1 MQNMEI
7 KQTHDIQYYI
17 HCFKTL
23 HRDRKKGG
31 APHKPIL
38 LLSIIQLIES
48 GHITSN
54 KIYLSPEL
62 VSIFKTNW
70 THLVNTEHHMLFPL
84 PFYHMKSES
93 FWRLKANVGCEKW
106 VEAKSAMRTFA
117 NLNEAVRYAEIDED
131 LFLVLKNLSLC
142 NELKV
147 FLLDYYFPE
156 TKQNYPHHTHFG
168 DLDEIAEQIIEEPA
182 SDYQSRIEQLEQT
195 LDNSDY
201 QQEIFVRSHIFKRE
215 IPRLYDNT
223 CCISGLRIDATV
235 NASMIDAC
243 HIIPF
248 AESHNDSITNG
259 LALCPN
265 LHRAFDR
272 GLIGIDDN
280 YRVIINPNFT
290 EPKESVYSIIQ
301 FSGRRILLPR
311 EERCYPDLDNLKI
324 HLSHYIS

>member
-7 KQTHDIQYYI
+7 KQAHDIQYYA
-17 HCFKTL
+17 HCFKKL
-23 HRDRKKGG
+23 RRDRKNGG
-31 APHKPIL
+31 APHKPIM
-38 LLSIIQLIES
+38 LLSVIQLIES

-70 THLVNTEHHMLFPL
+70 THLVNTDHHMLFPL
-84 PFYHMKSES
+84 PFYHMKSEP

-131 LFLVLKNLSLC
+131 LFSILKQSHLC
-142 NELKV
+142 NELKI
-147 FLLDYYFPE
+147 FLLDHYFPE
-156 TKQNYPHHTHFG
+156 TKQHYPHSLRFK
-168 DLDEIAEQIIEEPA
+168 DLDEIAQQIIEEPA

-195 LDNSDY
+195 LDDSDY

-215 IPRLYDNT
+215 IPRVYDNT
-223 CCISGLRIDATV
+223 CCISGLRIDATI

-243 HIIPF
+243 HIVPF

-272 GLIGIDDN
+272 GLIGIGDD

-290 EPKESVYSIIQ
+290 EPKESVYSIMQ

-311 EERCYPDLDNLKI
+311 VERYYPDLVGLGTHRKNFD
-324 HLSHYIS
+324 